1 MSPDPLEELLTTLD
15 VRLHAFSVCRVTR
28 GFRLVFDPMAY
39 VFVHYV
45 LKGDGVLYSDGAPP
59 LRFGSRSV
67 LIVPPGRTKYLAVSE
82 GPARDVQGK
91 DSCSLLTDGL
101 LTTRAGDGEAELLT
115 ACGILTATY
124 AGGFGLFDRLPGP
137 LAEPMD
143 ESAMMRGVFD
153 LMLEE
158 MSAPGL
164 GTRALVEASMKQ
176 CLLLLLRDRLAR
188 LGANDPLFF
197 ALRDPRLLRAVAAVV
212 ARPAAQHTL
221 RSLSAESGMS
231 RSVFVERFGQAYGQS
246 PSEFVQ
252 KVRLR
257 HAARLLAVTHL
268 PVKMIARSAGFA
280 SRSHFSRVFSAA
292 YGCDPSTYRQLR
304 TDGES
309 LAGGARTRVPV
320 PHSR

>member
-15 VRLHAFSVCRVTR
+15 VRLHAFSVCGVTR
-28 GFRLVFDPMAY
+28 GFRLVFHPMDH
-39 VFVHYV
+39 VFIHYV
-45 LKGDGVLYSDGAPP
+45 LNGGGLLYCDGSPP
-59 LRFGSRSV
+59 VRFGSRSV
-67 LIVPPGRTKYLAVSE
+67 LIVPPGRAKRLALSE
-82 GPARDVQGK
+82 EPARDVHGQ
-91 DSCSLLTDGL
+91 DSCSLLADGL

-115 ACGILTATY
+115 VCGIITATY
-124 AGGFGLFDRLPGP
+124 AGGFGLFDHLSGP

-143 ESAMMRGVFD
+143 GSPMMRGVFD

-158 MSAPGL
+158 MNAPGL

-176 CLLLLLRDRLAR
+176 NLLLLLRNRFAR

-212 ARPAAQHTL
+212 ARPAGQHTL
-221 RSLSAESGMS
+221 QSLSAEAGMS
-231 RSVFVERFGQAYGQS
+231 RSVFVERFGAAYGQS

-280 SRSHFSRVFSAA
+280 SRSHFSRVFRAA
-292 YGCDPSTYRQLR
+292 YGCDPSTYRQ
-304 TDGES
+304 DCASGEG
-309 LAGGARTRVPV
+309 LAGGAGTRVPV
-320 PHSR
+320 PHSP